1 MFSTRN
7 LGLLAVLMG
16 ETCLGAGR
24 GALAQGA
31 VPAGGAHAEVSLDQ
45 LHVAGTGEASVGY
58 RAVRA
63 RSATKTDTALIDTPQ
78 AVTVVTRE
86 QIQDQGFQG
95 VTEALRYVPGVF
107 LHQGAA
113 NRDEV
118 VIRGQQSS
126 ADFYVNGIR
135 DDAQYFRDLY
145 NVERV
150 EVLKGPNA
158 MIFGRGGGGGV
169 VNRVLK
175 EANGI
180 PTREAVLQ
188 TGEYG
193 TKRLAL
199 DVGDRIS
206 DSAFFRLNGLFEDS
220 GTFRD
225 FVDLR
230 RWGINPTATLLLGPD
245 TTLKLSY
252 EYFHDERTADRG
264 IPSQNGRPYR
274 YRQNIATFF
283 GNPDLS
289 TARVDAHIAT
299 ASLEHRFES
308 GVEMRSQF
316 RFADYDKFY
325 QVVYPSIRAGGAV
338 NAAGTRLEL
347 SAFNNDTP
355 RTNLFNQNDFT
366 YRFSTGP
373 LAHTLLAGFE
383 LGHQSGITYREDG
396 FFATTGTQV
405 LVVNPLSPLSRVPVT
420 FRNLAS
426 AADNRYDLGLA
437 AAYVQDQVEIGPHL
451 QLIGGLRYDH
461 FDFRSTDRRSQ
472 ASLTR
477 VDDLLSPRIGAVLKP
492 FDTLAFYANYSVS
505 YLPSAGDQFGALS
518 PGLAIAPPERFE
530 NREIGVKWDVAPTLQ
545 FTGALYDLDR
555 FNQRLADPNRPGFFL
570 LTGQTNAKGF
580 EIGANGFLT
589 EWWQV
594 AGGYAFTDARIVSGF
609 GSALISPGNQV
620 GVVPLNAVTV
630 WNRFTVTP
638 DFSIGL
644 GAIHQSHT
652 FASADNTVRLPGY
665 TRFDLGLFYQVTDG
679 VRAQV
684 KIENLFDRA
693 YIATADGN
701 TNISPGAPRVIR
713 AQIVARF

>member
-1 MFSTRN
+1 MFSHRH
-7 LGLLAVLMG
+7 LGLLAVLLG
-16 ETCLGAGR
+16 ETGLVEIRA
-24 GALAQGA
+24 AVAQDA
-31 VPAGGAHAEVSLDQ
+31 PAGHAEVSLDQ
-45 LHVAGTGEASVGY
+45 LHVEGPAGAGAGY
-58 RAVRA
+58 RAARA

-113 NRDEV
+113 NRDEI

-145 NVERV
+145 NVERI

-180 PTREAVLQ
+180 PLREAFLQ
-188 TGEYG
+188 TGRFG

-199 DVGDRIS
+199 DVGDRVS
-206 DSAFFRLNGLFEDS
+206 DSVFFRLNGLFEDS

-230 RWGINPTATLLLGPD
+230 RWGVNPTATVLLGPD
-245 TTLKLSY
+245 TTLRLSY
-252 EYFHDERTADRG
+252 EYFHDARIADRG
-264 IPSQNGRPYR
+264 IPSQGGRPYR
-274 YRQNIATFF
+274 YRQNIRTFF

-299 ASLEHRFES
+299 ASLEHRFAS
-308 GVEMRSQF
+308 GVEMRSQV

-325 QVVYPSIRAGGAV
+325 QIVYPSIRAGGAV

-366 YRFSTGP
+366 YRFTTGP

-396 FFATTGTQV
+396 FFATTDTQT
-405 LVVNPLSPLSRVPVT
+405 LVVNPLSPVSRVPVS
-420 FRNLAS
+420 FRNLSS
-426 AADNRYDLGLA
+426 AANSRYDLGLA
-437 AAYVQDQVEIGPHL
+437 AVYAQDQIEIGPHL
-451 QLIGGLRYDH
+451 QIIGGLRYDH
-461 FDFRSTDRRSQ
+461 FDFNSTDRR
-472 ASLTR
+472 TR
-477 VDDLLSPRIGAVLKP
+477 VGNTRIDNLLSPRIGAVLKP
-492 FDTLAFYANYSVS
+492 FDALAFYANYSVS
-505 YLPSAGDQFGALS
+505 YLPSAGDQFTALS
-518 PGLAIAPPERFE
+518 EGLAIAPPERFE
-530 NREIGVKWDVAPTLQ
+530 NREVGVKWDVTPALQ
-545 FTGALYDLDR
+545 LTGALYDLDR
-555 FNQRLADPNRPGFFL
+555 TNQRLADPNRPGFFL
-570 LTGQTNAKGF
+570 LSGQTNARGV
-580 EIGANGFLT
+580 EVGANGFLT
-589 EWWQV
+589 DRWQV
-594 AGGYAFTDARIVSGF
+594 AGGYAFTDARIVNGF
-609 GSALISPGNQV
+609 GSALILPGNRV
-620 GVVPLNAVTV
+620 GVVPFNAVTV
-630 WNRFTVTP
+630 WNKFSLTP
-638 DFSIGL
+638 ELAVGL
-644 GAIHQSHT
+644 GTIHQTHT

-679 VRAQV
+679 IRAQIN
-684 KIENLFDRA
+684 IENLFDRG

-701 TNISPGAPRVIR
+701 NNISPGAPRLIR
-713 AQIVARF
+713 AQVVARF